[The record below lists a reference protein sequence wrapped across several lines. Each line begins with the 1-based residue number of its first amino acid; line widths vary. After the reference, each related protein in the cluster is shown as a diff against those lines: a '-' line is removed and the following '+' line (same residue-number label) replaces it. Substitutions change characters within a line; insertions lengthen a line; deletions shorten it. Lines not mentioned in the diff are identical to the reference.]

1 MFDYISICVGSLIS
15 GLIGTYIIICL
26 MKSKIH
32 KLVKIEIESQLAT
45 LHDWTLKDDN

>member
-26 MKSKIH
+26 MKSKINRLI
-32 KLVKIEIESQLAT
+32 KTEIERQLET
-45 LHDWTLKDDN
+45 LSEWTLKDDI